1 MDTKRIGFDP
11 NLQATEATRL
21 GDAHSPL
28 AKILWVG
35 WAAGRRHCQT
45 PSTRH
50 SCRVITSHHPLAS
63 FLEADEDNGPSHN
76 HEICPC
82 SKKRVGRCSSFVS
95 IIGRTRS
102 GAGQVSGNSTGFHKA
117 RTAFT
122 NLGRY
127 EMILDELC
135 RESRFELLFDV
146 EGVKDA
152 KRFLVSQ
159 IPSDVQ
165 NLQPNSFAEIWTP

>member
-1 MDTKRIGFDP
+1 MRTVPLLRFSGLVGQLVAVTARP
-11 NLQATEATRL
+11 RL
-21 GDAHSPL
+21 LVTVAVSSP
-28 AKILWVG
+28 
-35 WAAGRRHCQT
+35 
-45 PSTRH
+45 
-50 SCRVITSHHPLAS
+50 VITLWPVFWKLTKTTGQVTIMKSAHAQ
-63 FLEADEDNGPSHN
+63 
-76 HEICPC
+76 
-82 SKKRVGRCSSFVS
+82 KRVVRCSSFVS